1 MDLVARKKL
10 NLEVLK
16 RHDPNIS
23 DILDQSA
30 HAVVYKFDTEKTI
43 WEKLGYEGVIFL
55 TQGKNAPYFGLYV
68 LNRLSIE
75 NFSLHLTDFE
85 EINLTD
91 EFIIYQTSEGVAN
104 ALWLYEKKDRERI
117 LAKIL
122 K

>member
-1 MDLVARKKL
+1 MKRNEAIELV
-10 NLEVLK
+10 
-16 RHDPNIS
+16 IS
-23 DILDQSA
+23 FS
-30 HAVVYKFDTEKTI
+30 
-43 WEKLGYEGVIFL
+43 
-55 TQGKNAPYFGLYV
+55 KNAPYFGLYV